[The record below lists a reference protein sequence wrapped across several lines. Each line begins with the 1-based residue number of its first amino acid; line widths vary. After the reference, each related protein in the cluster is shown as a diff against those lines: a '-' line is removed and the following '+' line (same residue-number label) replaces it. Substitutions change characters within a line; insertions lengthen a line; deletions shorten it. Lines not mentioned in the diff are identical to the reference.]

1 MSFGLQS
8 ADLVEWR
15 GRWIHRF
22 FRSLGAPWLNAMGN
36 VVGICSHLLSYLPHY
51 YTWLIFLF
59 VSGSLLL
66 SMHRPPT
73 GQKRLAALQRIVLV
87 LLGKRFFYVKMQ
99 NENITKNQFSFY
111 FSSGIL
117 VTAI

>member
-1 MSFGLQS
+1 MLTFIELFASLLH
-8 ADLVEWR
+8 LVD
-15 GRWIHRF
+15 
-22 FRSLGAPWLNAMGN
+22 
-36 VVGICSHLLSYLPHY
+36 
-51 YTWLIFLF
+51 FLF

-87 LLGKRFFYVKMQ
+87 LGKRFFYAKMQ

>member
-1 MSFGLQS
+1 MAQCNGECGW
-8 ADLVEWR
+8 DLLTFIEL
-15 GRWIHRF
+15 F
-22 FRSLGAPWLNAMGN
+22 ASLL
-36 VVGICSHLLSYLPHY
+36 HLVD
-51 YTWLIFLF
+51 FLF

-87 LLGKRFFYVKMQ
+87 LLGKRFFYAKMQ

-111 FSSGIL
+111 FSLGIL